1 MKRSNNNDTKLM
13 INYRTL
19 YSPFRWCIHSTQRI
33 IFLLLM
39 YVSVSAQEMPPRPIT
54 VTVNTSQNLSFGN
67 FAQGPSGG
75 TVSVSSN
82 GTRSWTSSIV
92 LLTGGS
98 VSPALFD
105 VVANPGTLITIVN
118 GSDVSLNG
126 SNGGTLMLHIGSSST
141 GSPFI
146 TTVARPS
153 PTHVYIG
160 GTLTVGNPGANPP
173 GDYSG
178 LFQVTFVQQ

>member
-1 MKRSNNNDTKLM
+1 MINNNTK
-13 INYRTL
+13 
-19 YSPFRWCIHSTQRI
+19 YSRFKRLIQLTYGS
-33 IFLLLM
+33 IFLLLI
-39 YVSVSAQEMPPRPIT
+39 YVPVSAQEMPPRPIS
-54 VTVNTSQNLSFGN
+54 VTVVTSQNLSFGN
-67 FAQGPSGG
+67 FAQGALGG
-75 TVSVSSN
+75 TVIVYSN
-82 GTRSWTSSIV
+82 GTRSRTGDIV
-92 LLTGGS
+92 LLNGGS

-126 SNGGTLMLHIGSSST
+126 NNGGTMMLHIGASST

-146 TTVARPS
+146 TTVARPT

-178 LFQVTFVQQ
+178 TFQVTFVQQ

>member
-1 MKRSNNNDTKLM
+1 MNHTIYL
-13 INYRTL
+13 L
-19 YSPFRWCIHSTQRI
+19 FRWLIHRTHGC
-33 IFLLLM
+33 IFLLLL

-54 VTVNTSQNLSFGN
+54 VTVITSQNLSFGN
-67 FAQGPSGG
+67 FAQGALGG
-75 TVSVSSN
+75 TVSVTSS
-82 GTRSWTSSIV
+82 GMRSWSGNIV
-92 LLTGGS
+92 LLNGGS

-126 SNGGTLMLHIGSSST
+126 NNGGTLILHIGTSST

-146 TTVARPS
+146 TAAARPS

-178 LFQVTFVQQ
+178 TFQVTFVQQ

>member
-1 MKRSNNNDTKLM
+1 M
-13 INYRTL
+13 INNPTI
-19 YSPFRWCIHSTQRI
+19 YSHVRWLIQLAYGS
-33 IFLLLM
+33 IFLLLI

-54 VTVNTSQNLSFGN
+54 VTVITSQNLSFGN
-67 FAQGPSGG
+67 FAQGALGG
-75 TVSVSSN
+75 TVSVSSS
-82 GTRSWTSSIV
+82 GMRSWSGNIV
-92 LLTGGS
+92 LLNGGS

-126 SNGGTLMLHIGSSST
+126 NNGGTLTLHIGTSST

-146 TTVARPS
+146 TAAARPS

-178 LFQVTFVQQ
+178 TFQVTFVQQ

>member
-1 MKRSNNNDTKLM
+1 M
-13 INYRTL
+13 INNHTI
-19 YSPFRWCIHSTQRI
+19 YSSFRWLIQLTYGS
-33 IFLLLM
+33 IFLLLLF
-39 YVSVSAQEMPPRPIT
+39 VSVSAQEMPPRPIT
-54 VTVNTSQNLSFGN
+54 VTVITSQNLSFGN
-67 FAQGPSGG
+67 FAQGALGG
-75 TVSVSSN
+75 TVSVTSS
-82 GTRSWTSSIV
+82 GMRSWSGNII
-92 LLTGGS
+92 LLNGGS

-126 SNGGTLMLHIGSSST
+126 SNGGTLMLHIGTSST

-146 TTVARPS
+146 TAAARPS

-178 LFQVTFVQQ
+178 TFQITFVQQ

>member
-1 MKRSNNNDTKLM
+1 M
-13 INYRTL
+13 INNHTI
-19 YSPFRWCIHSTQRI
+19 YSHVRWLIQLTRASM
-33 IFLLLM
+33 FLLLI
-39 YVSVSAQEMPPRPIT
+39 YTSVSAQEMPPRPIS
-54 VTVNTSQNLSFGN
+54 VTVITSQNLSFGN
-67 FAQGPSGG
+67 FAQGALGG
-75 TVSVSSN
+75 TVGVSYN
-82 GTRSWTSSIV
+82 GTRSWTGNIV
-92 LLTGGS
+92 LLIGGS

-105 VVANPGTLITIVN
+105 IVANPGTLITIVN

-126 SNGGTLMLHIGSSST
+126 SNGGTLILHIGTSST

-160 GTLTVGNPGANPP
+160 GTLTVNNPGANPP

-178 LFQVTFVQQ
+178 IFQVTFVQQ

>member
-1 MKRSNNNDTKLM
+1 M
-13 INYRTL
+13 INNRTIF
-19 YSPFRWCIHSTQRI
+19 SPVRWLIQLTLASM
-33 IFLLLM
+33 FLLLIYM
-39 YVSVSAQEMPPRPIT
+39 SVSAQEMPPRPII
-54 VTVNTSQNLSFGN
+54 VTVITSQNLSFGC
-67 FAQGPSGG
+67 FAQGALGG
-75 TVSVSSN
+75 TVSVSSS
-82 GTRSWTSSIV
+82 GMRSWTGNIV
-92 LLTGGS
+92 LLVGGS

-126 SNGGTLMLHIGSSST
+126 SNGGTLMLHIGASST

-146 TTVARPS
+146 TSVARPT
-153 PTHVYIG
+153 PTHVFIG

-178 LFQVTFVQQ
+178 TFQVTFVQQ

>member
-1 MKRSNNNDTKLM
+1 M
-13 INYRTL
+13 INNYKK
-19 YSPFRWCIHSTQRI
+19 YSPCGWLFRLALGI
-33 IFLLLM
+33 IFLFLICIP
-39 YVSVSAQEMPPRPIT
+39 VSAQEMPPRPIS
-54 VTVNTSQNLSFGN
+54 VTVVTSQNLSFGN
-67 FAQGPSGG
+67 FAQGALGG
-75 TVSVSSN
+75 TVSVSSS
-82 GTRSWTSSIV
+82 GTRSWTGNIV
-92 LLTGGS
+92 LLNGGS

-126 SNGGTLMLHIGSSST
+126 SNGGTMMLHIGTSST

-146 TTVARPS
+146 TTVARPT

-178 LFQVTFVQQ
+178 TFQVTFVQQ

>member
-1 MKRSNNNDTKLM
+1 M
-13 INYRTL
+13 INNPTI
-19 YSPFRWCIHSTQRI
+19 YSHVRWLIQLAYGS
-33 IFLLLM
+33 IFLLLI

-54 VTVNTSQNLSFGN
+54 VTVVTSQNLSFGN
-67 FAQGPSGG
+67 FAQGSLGG
-75 TVSVSSN
+75 TVSVSSS
-82 GTRSWTSSIV
+82 GIRSWTGNIV

-105 VVANPGTLITIVN
+105 VVANRGTLITIVN

-126 SNGGTLMLHIGSSST
+126 SNGGTLMLHIGASST

-146 TTVARPS
+146 TSVARPT

-178 LFQVTFVQQ
+178 TFQVTFVQQ

>member
-1 MKRSNNNDTKLM
+1 M
-13 INYRTL
+13 INNHTI
-19 YSPFRWCIHSTQRI
+19 YSPFRRLIQLTHGS

-54 VTVNTSQNLSFGN
+54 VTVITSQNLSFGS
-67 FAQGPSGG
+67 FAQGALGG
-75 TVSVSSN
+75 SVSVSSS
-82 GTRSWTSSIV
+82 GMRSWTGNIV
-92 LLTGGS
+92 LLIGGS

-126 SNGGTLMLHIGSSST
+126 SNGGTLMLHIGASST

-146 TTVARPS
+146 TTAARPS

-178 LFQVTFVQQ
+178 IFQVTFVQQ

>member
-1 MKRSNNNDTKLM
+1 MIKTRTIYSLFSRFIRLSQRS
-13 INYRTL
+13 
-19 YSPFRWCIHSTQRI
+19 

-39 YVSVSAQEMPPRPIT
+39 IYVSVSAQEMPPRPIT
-54 VTVNTSQNLSFGN
+54 VTAITSQNLSFGN
-67 FAQGPSGG
+67 FAQGALGG
-75 TVSVSSN
+75 TVSVSSS
-82 GTRSWTSSIV
+82 GMRSWSGNIV
-92 LLTGGS
+92 LLNGGS
-98 VSPALFD
+98 VSAALFD

-126 SNGGTLMLHIGSSST
+126 SNGGTLMLHIGTSST

-146 TTVARPS
+146 TAAMRPS
-153 PTHVYIG
+153 PTHVHIG

-178 LFQVTFVQQ
+178 IFQVTFVQQ

>member
-1 MKRSNNNDTKLM
+1 MFS
-13 INYRTL
+13 
-19 YSPFRWCIHSTQRI
+19 
-33 IFLLLM
+33 LLI
-39 YVSVSAQEMPPRPIT
+39 YVSVSAQEMPPRPIS

-67 FAQGPSGG
+67 FAQGALGG
-75 TVSVSSN
+75 TVSVSSS
-82 GTRSWTSSIV
+82 GMRSWTGNIV
-92 LLTGGS
+92 LLVGGS

-105 VVANPGTLITIVN
+105 VVANPGTIITIVN

-126 SNGGTLMLHIGSSST
+126 SNGGNLTLHIGTSST

-146 TTVARPS
+146 TSVARPS

-160 GTLTVGNPGANPP
+160 GTLTVGSPGANPP

-178 LFQVTFVQQ
+178 MFQVTFVQQ

>member
-1 MKRSNNNDTKLM
+1 M
-13 INYRTL
+13 INNHTIFSP
-19 YSPFRWCIHSTQRI
+19 YSWPIRLTQGSV
-33 IFLLLM
+33 FLLLM
-39 YVSVSAQEMPPRPIT
+39 IYMSVSAQEMPPRPIT
-54 VTVNTSQNLSFGN
+54 VTVITSQYLSFGN
-67 FAQGPSGG
+67 FAQGALGG
-75 TVSVSSN
+75 TVNVSPS
-82 GTRSWTSSIV
+82 GTRSWTGNIV

-126 SNGGTLMLHIGSSST
+126 SNGGTLTLHIGASST

-146 TTVARPS
+146 TTVARPT

-178 LFQVTFVQQ
+178 IFQVTFVQQ

>member
-1 MKRSNNNDTKLM
+1 MKLM
-13 INYRTL
+13 IHNRTIYL
-19 YSPFRWCIHSTQRI
+19 PFRWLIHLTHGFVCL
-33 IFLLLM
+33 FLV
-39 YVSVSAQEMPPRPIT
+39 YISVRAQEMPPRPIT

-67 FAQGPSGG
+67 FAQGALGG
-75 TVSVSSN
+75 TVSVSSS
-82 GTRSWTSSIV
+82 GMRSWTGNIV
-92 LLTGGS
+92 LLIGSS

-126 SNGGTLMLHIGSSST
+126 NNGGTLTLHIGTSST

-146 TTVARPS
+146 TAAARPS

-178 LFQVTFVQQ
+178 TFQVTFVQQ

>member
-1 MKRSNNNDTKLM
+1 M
-13 INYRTL
+13 INNHTL
-19 YSPFRWCIHSTQRI
+19 YSPFRWLVQLIHGSI
-33 IFLLLM
+33 LLFLI
-39 YVSVSAQEMPPRPIT
+39 YVPVSAQEMPPRPIT
-54 VTVNTSQNLSFGN
+54 VTVITSQNLSFGN
-67 FAQGPSGG
+67 FAQGALGG
-75 TVSVSSN
+75 TVSVSSS
-82 GTRSWTSSIV
+82 GMRSWTGNIV
-92 LLTGGS
+92 LLVGGS

-126 SNGGTLMLHIGSSST
+126 SNGGTLVLHIGTSST

-146 TTVARPS
+146 TSAARPT

-160 GTLTVGNPGANPP
+160 GTLTVGNSGANPP

-178 LFQVTFVQQ
+178 IFQVTFVQQ

>member
-1 MKRSNNNDTKLM
+1 M
-13 INYRTL
+13 INNYIK
-19 YSPFRWCIHSTQRI
+19 YSPFRWLVRLAYGC
-33 IFLLLM
+33 IFLLM
-39 YVSVSAQEMPPRPIT
+39 IFVSVSAQEMPPRPIS
-54 VTVNTSQNLSFGN
+54 VTVVTSQNLSFGN
-67 FAQGPSGG
+67 FAQGALGG
-75 TVSVSSN
+75 TVSVSSS
-82 GTRSWTSSIV
+82 GTRSWTGNIV

-118 GSDVSLNG
+118 GPDVSLNG
-126 SNGGTLMLHIGSSST
+126 SNGGTLTLHIGASST

-178 LFQVTFVQQ
+178 TFQVTFVQQ

>member
-1 MKRSNNNDTKLM
+1 MKLM
-13 INYRTL
+13 IHNRTIYL
-19 YSPFRWCIHSTQRI
+19 PFRWLIHLTHGI
-33 IFLLLM
+33 VCLFLV
-39 YVSVSAQEMPPRPIT
+39 YISVRAQEMPPRPIT

-67 FAQGPSGG
+67 FAQGALGG
-75 TVSVSSN
+75 TVSVSSS
-82 GTRSWTSSIV
+82 GMRSWTGNIV
-92 LLTGGS
+92 LLIGSS

-126 SNGGTLMLHIGSSST
+126 NNGGTLMLHIGTSST

-160 GTLTVGNPGANPP
+160 GTLTVGNPGANSP

-178 LFQVTFVQQ
+178 IFQVTFVQQ

>member
-1 MKRSNNNDTKLM
+1 M
-13 INYRTL
+13 INNRTL
-19 YSPFRWCIHSTQRI
+19 YSPFRWLIQLTHGS
-33 IFLLLM
+33 IFLLLI

-54 VTVNTSQNLSFGN
+54 VTVITSQNLSFGN
-67 FAQGPSGG
+67 FAQGALGG
-75 TVSVSSN
+75 TVSVSSS
-82 GTRSWTSSIV
+82 GTRSWTGNIV
-92 LLTGGS
+92 LLIGGS

-126 SNGGTLMLHIGSSST
+126 SNGGTLMLHIGTSST

-178 LFQVTFVQQ
+178 IFQVTFVQQ